1 MGGHAAAP
9 DRQGARGA
17 RPIPPPAA
25 AGERRHRERVP
36 VPDKEP
42 FSGVAAVLL
51 RHEGGGQGSSCHKEE
66 AAEGGDGEG
75 DSGNA

>member
-9 DRQGARGA
+9 AGQGAGGSGA
-17 RPIPPPAA
+17 LPPDAA

-36 VPDKEP
+36 LPDKEP
-42 FSGVAAVLL
+42 RGGVAAVLL
-51 RHEGGGQGSSCHKEE
+51 CDEGGGQRGTCHKEE

-75 DSGNA
+75 DSRHA